1 MSSEKLEQIKSI
13 EQKINLPPKNP
24 EIALPSYIFLT
35 PMGLEFFSKNAHQTI
50 VLKRY
55 QNMNGFTKEGFFS
68 KSFNAKVMQ
77 KLIMKFYIEE
87 IYAALPELLPLRQE
101 IISTNNLIIYAIL
114 YRKLTPSL
122 AKALFESKVVKEFN
136 RKNPKYSMTELN
148 HISTQ
153 KVELLFKQ
161 YGPILEQIKISIRE
175 KITEKVLANTYLEE
189 EDMYARIR
197 ALPKF
202 LEWIDKRVWFLFFI
216 IYQKEDL
223 REQMLYTF
231 QNMIYSYLEH
241 TVIATHLSNLIMEFV
256 QNAEKAHFELLA
268 TKFLKVPKSEAD
280 KFIRNRENRLKLKQL
295 AIDQKQNLQISWNLN
310 PEKLTSGHLSR
321 LQIQISNYGSIN
333 EDLAQK
339 LRRKMKADV
348 DGISIA
354 SFYDDSDQEEG
365 KLGAGLG
372 LLYNSYLEQAC
383 KKEGIQYRCVIYPE
397 PKTQKTTVKID
408 MTL

>member
-1 MSSEKLEQIKSI
+1 
-13 EQKINLPPKNP
+13 
-24 EIALPSYIFLT
+24 
-35 PMGLEFFSKNAHQTI
+35 
-50 VLKRY
+50 
-55 QNMNGFTKEGFFS
+55 
-68 KSFNAKVMQ
+68 
-77 KLIMKFYIEE
+77 
-87 IYAALPELLPLRQE
+87 
-101 IISTNNLIIYAIL
+101 
-114 YRKLTPSL
+114 
-122 AKALFESKVVKEFN
+122 
-136 RKNPKYSMTELN
+136 
-148 HISTQ
+148 
-153 KVELLFKQ
+153 
-161 YGPILEQIKISIRE
+161 
-175 KITEKVLANTYLEE
+175 
-189 EDMYARIR
+189 MYARIR

-268 TKFLKVPKSEAD
+268 TKFLKVPKSETD

-339 LRRKMKADV
+339 LRRKMKTDV

-354 SFYDDSDQEEG
+354 SFYNDSDQEEG

>member
-1 MSSEKLEQIKSI
+1 
-13 EQKINLPPKNP
+13 
-24 EIALPSYIFLT
+24 
-35 PMGLEFFSKNAHQTI
+35 
-50 VLKRY
+50 
-55 QNMNGFTKEGFFS
+55 
-68 KSFNAKVMQ
+68 
-77 KLIMKFYIEE
+77 
-87 IYAALPELLPLRQE
+87 
-101 IISTNNLIIYAIL
+101 
-114 YRKLTPSL
+114 LTPSL

-161 YGPILEQIKISIRE
+161 YGPILEQIKESIRE